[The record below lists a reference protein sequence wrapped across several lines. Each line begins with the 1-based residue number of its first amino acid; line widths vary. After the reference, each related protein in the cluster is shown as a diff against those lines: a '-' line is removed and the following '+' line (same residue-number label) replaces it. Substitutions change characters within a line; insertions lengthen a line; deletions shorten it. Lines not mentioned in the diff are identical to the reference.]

1 MEKLVSVTIPE
12 SVTSIG
18 SSAFENCRNLI
29 TMRYDGMLSTWCQ
42 IDFATATSNPMG
54 NADRVFINRQQVQ
67 GTLNL
72 PDGLK
77 DVKKYAFYSCRDL
90 TSVTIPE
97 SIVSIGNSAFQDC
110 SNLTSVVIGKGVAS
124 IGEKAF
130 SNCRAMECIYCYAP
144 VPPTLWGNPFEGVP
158 QSVKLYVPCVAE
170 FDYQTTDYWAVFSN
184 MIGVEHQVQVTV
196 DDISMGTA
204 ILKQPV
210 LCETSEAV
218 VEAVANE
225 GYCFARWSDGN
236 TENPRTVTVT
246 SDTILFA
253 PVCHVYA
260 EADNR
265 YMGSVTGG
273 GEYACGATITIEA
286 VPNEGYSFA
295 QWSDGNTDNP
305 RTVTITS
312 DTVFTSLFTPV
323 YQLYV
328 DTYSSYMGSVTGG
341 GEYVYGATAT
351 IEATPNEG
359 CYFVQWSDGS
369 TDNPRYVEVTGD
381 MYFTAYFEYIMYYVN
396 VSANDPT
403 MGSVRGGKQYKYG
416 ATATIEA
423 IPAEGYRFV
432 QWSDGNTDNP
442 RTLTVIGDI
451 SLTAEFVPIVYQVTA
466 DVTDPAMGNVTGG
479 GEYAYGTSA
488 TLEAIPSA
496 GYRFVQWS
504 DATRIPPAR

>member
-1 MEKLVSVTIPE
+1 M
-12 SVTSIG
+12 
-18 SSAFENCRNLI
+18 
-29 TMRYDGMLSTWCQ
+29 
-42 IDFATATSNPMG
+42 
-54 NADRVFINRQQVQ
+54 Q

-158 QSVKLYVPCVAE
+158 QSVRLYVPCVAE

-184 MIGVEHQVQVTV
+184 MIGVEHQVQVAV

-236 TENPRTVTVT
+236 T
-246 SDTILFA
+246 
-253 PVCHVYA
+253 
-260 EADNR
+260 
-265 YMGSVTGG
+265 
-273 GEYACGATITIEA
+273 
-286 VPNEGYSFA
+286 
-295 QWSDGNTDNP
+295 
-305 RTVTITS
+305 
-312 DTVFTSLFTPV
+312 
-323 YQLYV
+323 
-328 DTYSSYMGSVTGG
+328 
-341 GEYVYGATAT
+341 
-351 IEATPNEG
+351 
-359 CYFVQWSDGS
+359 
-369 TDNPRYVEVTGD
+369 
-381 MYFTAYFEYIMYYVN
+381 
-396 VSANDPT
+396 
-403 MGSVRGGKQYKYG
+403 
-416 ATATIEA
+416 
-423 IPAEGYRFV
+423 
-432 QWSDGNTDNP
+432 DNP

-451 SLTAEFVPIVYQVTA
+451 SLTAEYIIHF
-466 DVTDPAMGNVTGG
+466 
-479 GEYAYGTSA
+479 
-488 TLEAIPSA
+488 
-496 GYRFVQWS
+496 
-504 DATRIPPAR
+504 